1 MEGFLPH
8 LHKGI
13 GERGFSLM
21 YSVNSYL
28 HTALETAAGTSK
40 EKDNEPFFSYPV
52 LARVG
57 KMKYVAMQS
66 YLVCPLWK
74 SCMDEE
80 KGHKNHCT
88 FITMCMK
95 KERDEVFFF
104 FVPEVPWLSP

>member
-1 MEGFLPH
+1 
-8 LHKGI
+8 
-13 GERGFSLM
+13 M

-57 KMKYVAMQS
+57 KMKSVALQS

-80 KGHKNHCT
+80 KGRKNHCT

-104 FVPEVPWLSP
+104 PYLRFFGFLHDRLTGGPLSPGDA